1 MYEKIKE
8 LDELRKQ
15 GLLSDEE
22 FNEEKKKILSGDMK
36 DKSSSSYNNTTD
48 IKMNNKKLAY
58 IVLAILLGNFGVHKF
73 ISGNTGAGVLY
84 LLFFWSGIPGIIG
97 VIEGVLAIFKE
108 NGEWDQ
114 MNI

>member
-36 DKSSSSYNNTTD
+36 DKSSSSYNIPSLEIYFPFPLNLSSL
-48 IKMNNKKLAY
+48 K
-58 IVLAILLGNFGVHKF
+58 
-73 ISGNTGAGVLY
+73 SPSY
-84 LLFFWSGIPGIIG
+84 LSPL
-97 VIEGVLAIFKE
+97 E
-108 NGEWDQ
+108 
-114 MNI
+114 

>member
-1 MYEKIKE
+1 MYEKLKE
-8 LDELRKQ
+8 LDELRKE

-22 FNEEKKKILSGDMK
+22 FNEEKKKILNEENKTTYTNG
-36 DKSSSSYNNTTD
+36 TD

-84 LLFFWSGIPGIIG
+84 LIFFWSGIPGIIG